1 MMGDNSFDIQYFCCA
16 KCSSILS
23 QPISIC
29 PSGHNICGACRK
41 NNNFCSS
48 CGFPYALQCRNE
60 ILENLMKALITN
72 CPHYMCNQQM
82 LMIDFTS
89 HLMTCQYSTHFRC
102 TEGCGLI
109 QEKLATHLIRNHK
122 YLDFDMGQLGG
133 VRCFTAPLVSWES
146 PLNFPPCV
154 FHIGSEDYIVKAWMS
169 KDVFHILLFRTS
181 DSRKRVCI
189 KIKSVNSELA
199 FKGIPPHINED
210 LSEKSK
216 PHFICD
222 SNIITECF
230 LTKEENNGKL
240 EVTITLLKS

>member
-1 MMGDNSFDIQYFCCA
+1 MMDANSFDIWYFCCA
-16 KCSSILS
+16 KCKSILC

-29 PSGHNICGACRK
+29 PSGHNICVSCRK
-41 NNNFCSS
+41 NNDFCSC
-48 CGFPYALQCRNE
+48 CGFPYSLQCRNE

-89 HLMTCQYSTHFRC
+89 HLMTCQYGTHLRC

-109 QEKLATHLIRNHK
+109 QENLGMHLIRKHK
-122 YLDFDMGQLGG
+122 YLDFEMGQLGG
-133 VRCFTAPLVSWES
+133 VRCFTAPLASWQS
-146 PLNFPPCV
+146 PLIFPPCV
-154 FHIGSEDYIVKAWMS
+154 FHICSEDYIAKAWME
-169 KDVFHILLFRTS
+169 KHVFHILLFRTS
-181 DSRKRVCI
+181 DSKKLLRI
-189 KIKSVNSELA
+189 KVKSASAECA

-210 LSEKSK
+210 FSEKSK

-230 LTKEENNGKL
+230 LMKENGNGKL
-240 EVTITLLKS
+240 EVTITILKS